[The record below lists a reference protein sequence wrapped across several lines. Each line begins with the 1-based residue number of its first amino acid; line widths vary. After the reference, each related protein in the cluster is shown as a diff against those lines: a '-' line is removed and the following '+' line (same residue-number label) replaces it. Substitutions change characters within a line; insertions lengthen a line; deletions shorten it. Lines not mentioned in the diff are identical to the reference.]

1 MKVKVKKGSGKLTIK
16 WTKVKGAAY
25 QVKVGKKTYKVKATS
40 KTVKVKRGKKYMVT
54 VTAKSGKTAVGFGKK
69 TVYAAK

>member
-1 MKVKVKKGSGKLTIK
+1 MKKGSGKLTIK
-16 WTKVKGAAY
+16 WTKVKCAAY

-40 KTVKVKRGKKYMVT
+40 KTVKVKRGKKYTVT